1 HRARL
6 RATGQ
11 AVAIKVRRPHVAH
24 AMESD
29 LRFVRALCGVFDF
42 LGILRE
48 AHLGDFIQELTSAMR
63 EELDYRLEATSLQRM
78 RRSLRGHG
86 VDVPEVFVRFSS
98 ARVLTMEFVDGVSM
112 AEFIAMR
119 EADPER
125 VTLWLAENRIKP
137 RRVGRLLHASL
148 MRQIVEDNLFHGDL
162 HPGNV
167 ILLRRSRVALVDFGS
182 IGSLE
187 ARFRTLYRLLNRS
200 MADRDFEKTSD

>member
-1 HRARL
+1 DLLPADLCSELARLQDRTSGFPGALSRRTIEEDLGRPVDTVFSEFDDRPFAAASIGQLHRARL

-11 AVAIKVRRPHVAH
+11 AVAVKVRRPHVAH

-86 VDVPEVFVRFSS
+86 VDVPE
-98 ARVLTMEFVDGVSM
+98 
-112 AEFIAMR
+112 
-119 EADPER
+119 
-125 VTLWLAENRIKP
+125 
-137 RRVGRLLHASL
+137 
-148 MRQIVEDNLFHGDL
+148 
-162 HPGNV
+162 
-167 ILLRRSRVALVDFGS
+167 
-182 IGSLE
+182 
-187 ARFRTLYRLLNRS
+187 
-200 MADRDFEKTSD
+200 